1 MTSAAT
7 TVGSSVY
14 LKIKSDI
21 ITGALQPGKK
31 LKLDTL
37 KVQYSVSVSTL
48 REILNRLASDGFVEA
63 PEQRGFLVRTMSN
76 EDLIELSNLRVLL
89 ECAALKASL
98 AFGDEEWEGNL
109 VSAHHKLTMIG
120 KKIMDGELVP
130 PERLLNYDWEFHLA
144 CIAACGSKNLIALH
158 SNLFDRYLRYQIILL
173 QFRGDEAIDEHNQIY
188 NFSLERNHVNAT
200 KSLKIHIEKGLEHAL
215 TLFK

>member
-37 KVQYSVSVSTL
+37 KVQYCVSVSTL

-120 KKIMDGELVP
+120 KKIMDGQVVP
-130 PERLLNYDWEFHLA
+130 PERLLNYNRASHLA
-144 CIAACGSKNLIALH
+144 LARACNSRHTLSVFQN
-158 SNLFDRYLRYQIILL
+158 
-173 QFRGDEAIDEHNQIY
+173 IY
-188 NFSLERNHVNAT
+188 EQ
-200 KSLKIHIEKGLEHAL
+200 
-215 TLFK
+215 

>member
-1 MTSAAT
+1 MMSAAT

-21 ITGALQPGKK
+21 ITGALKPGKK

-37 KVQYSVSVSTL
+37 KVQYLASVSTL
-48 REILNRLASDGFVEA
+48 RETLNRLASDGFVEA

-109 VSAHHKLTMIG
+109 VSAHHKLAMIG
-120 KKIMDGELVP
+120 KKIIAGEGVP
-130 PERLLNYDWEFHLA
+130 PERQLHYDLEFHFALVRACNSRHMISVFQNIYEKYIGYQLVLRNYRWAKALEEQQMIFEAALA
-144 CIAACGSKNLIALH
+144 RDSEAATELLKSH
-158 SNLFDRYLRYQIILL
+158 LRKSLS
-173 QFRGDEAIDEHNQIY
+173 
-188 NFSLERNHVNAT
+188 FSLAA
-200 KSLKIHIEKGLEHAL
+200 S
-215 TLFK
+215 

>member
-7 TVGSSVY
+7 TAGSSVY

-48 REILNRLASDGFVEA
+48 REILNRLASDDFVEA

-120 KKIMDGELVP
+120 KKIMDGEVVP

-144 CIAACGSKNLIALH
+144 LARACHSRHMISVFQNIYEKYIGYQLVLRNYRWAKALEEQQLIFEAALARDSEAAVDLLKSH
-158 SNLFDRYLRYQIILL
+158 LRKSLS
-173 QFRGDEAIDEHNQIY
+173 
-188 NFSLERNHVNAT
+188 FSLAAN
-200 KSLKIHIEKGLEHAL
+200 
-215 TLFK
+215 

>member
-7 TVGSSVY
+7 TIGSSVY

-98 AFGDEEWEGNL
+98 AFGAEEWEGNL

-120 KKIMDGELVP
+120 KKIMDGEVVP
-130 PERLLNYDWEFHLA
+130 PARLLNYDWEFHLA
-144 CIAACGSKNLIALH
+144 LARACHSRHMISVFQNIYEKYIGYQLVLRNYRWAKALEEQQLIFEAALARDSEAAVDLLKSH
-158 SNLFDRYLRYQIILL
+158 LRKSLS
-173 QFRGDEAIDEHNQIY
+173 
-188 NFSLERNHVNAT
+188 FSLAAN
-200 KSLKIHIEKGLEHAL
+200 
-215 TLFK
+215 

>member
-109 VSAHHKLTMIG
+109 VSAQHKLTMIG
-120 KKIMDGELVP
+120 KKIMDGEVVP

-144 CIAACGSKNLIALH
+144 LARACNSRHMISVFQNIYEKYIGYQLVLRNYRWAKALAEQQLIFEAALARDSEAAVDLLKSH
-158 SNLFDRYLRYQIILL
+158 LRKSLS
-173 QFRGDEAIDEHNQIY
+173 
-188 NFSLERNHVNAT
+188 FSLAAN
-200 KSLKIHIEKGLEHAL
+200 
-215 TLFK
+215 

>member
-37 KVQYSVSVSTL
+37 KVQYCVSVSTL

-120 KKIMDGELVP
+120 KKIMDGQVVP
-130 PERLLNYDWEFHLA
+130 PERLLNY
-144 CIAACGSKNLIALH
+144 N
-158 SNLFDRYLRYQIILL
+158 
-173 QFRGDEAIDEHNQIY
+173 
-188 NFSLERNHVNAT
+188 
-200 KSLKIHIEKGLEHAL
+200 
-215 TLFK
+215 

>member
-7 TVGSSVY
+7 TAGSSVY

-120 KKIMDGELVP
+120 KKIMDGEVVP
-130 PERLLNYDWEFHLA
+130 PDRLLNYDWEFHLA
-144 CIAACGSKNLIALH
+144 LARACHSRHMISVFQNIYEKYIGYQLVLRNYRWAKALEEQQLIFEAALARDSEAAVDLLKSH
-158 SNLFDRYLRYQIILL
+158 LRKSLS
-173 QFRGDEAIDEHNQIY
+173 
-188 NFSLERNHVNAT
+188 FSLAAN
-200 KSLKIHIEKGLEHAL
+200 
-215 TLFK
+215 

>member
-37 KVQYSVSVSTL
+37 KVQCFVSVSTL

-63 PEQRGFLVRTMSN
+63 SEQRGF
-76 EDLIELSNLRVLL
+76 
-89 ECAALKASL
+89 
-98 AFGDEEWEGNL
+98 FG
-109 VSAHHKLTMIG
+109 
-120 KKIMDGELVP
+120 P
-130 PERLLNYDWEFHLA
+130 
-144 CIAACGSKNLIALH
+144 
-158 SNLFDRYLRYQIILL
+158 
-173 QFRGDEAIDEHNQIY
+173 Y
-188 NFSLERNHVNAT
+188 NV
-200 KSLKIHIEKGLEHAL
+200 
-215 TLFK
+215 

>member
-7 TVGSSVY
+7 TIGSSVY

-48 REILNRLASDGFVEA
+48 REILNRLASDGFVKA

-120 KKIMDGELVP
+120 KKIMDGEVVP

-144 CIAACGSKNLIALH
+144 LARACHSRHMISVFQNIYEKYIGYQLVLRNYRWAKALEEQQLIFEAALARDSEAAVDLLKSH
-158 SNLFDRYLRYQIILL
+158 LRKSLS
-173 QFRGDEAIDEHNQIY
+173 
-188 NFSLERNHVNAT
+188 FSLAAN
-200 KSLKIHIEKGLEHAL
+200 
-215 TLFK
+215 

>member
-7 TVGSSVY
+7 TAGSSVY

-120 KKIMDGELVP
+120 KKIMDGEVVP

-144 CIAACGSKNLIALH
+144 LARACHSRHMISVFQNIYEKYIGYQLVLRNYRWAKALEEQQLIFEAALARDSEAAVDLLKSH
-158 SNLFDRYLRYQIILL
+158 LRKSLS
-173 QFRGDEAIDEHNQIY
+173 
-188 NFSLERNHVNAT
+188 FSLAAN
-200 KSLKIHIEKGLEHAL
+200 
-215 TLFK
+215 

>member
-1 MTSAAT
+1 MMSAAT

-21 ITGALQPGKK
+21 ITGALKPGKK

-37 KVQYSVSVSTL
+37 KVQYLASVSTL
-48 REILNRLASDGFVEA
+48 RETLNRLASDGFVEA

-109 VSAHHKLTMIG
+109 VSAHHKLAMIG
-120 KKIMDGELVP
+120 KKIIAGEGVP
-130 PERLLNYDWEFHLA
+130 PERQLQYDWEFHFALVRACNSRHMISVFQNIYEKYIGYQLVLRNYRWAKALEEQQMIFEAALA
-144 CIAACGSKNLIALH
+144 RDSEAATELLKSH
-158 SNLFDRYLRYQIILL
+158 LRKSLS
-173 QFRGDEAIDEHNQIY
+173 
-188 NFSLERNHVNAT
+188 FSLAA
-200 KSLKIHIEKGLEHAL
+200 S
-215 TLFK
+215 

>member
-1 MTSAAT
+1 
-7 TVGSSVY
+7 
-14 LKIKSDI
+14 
-21 ITGALQPGKK
+21 
-31 LKLDTL
+31 
-37 KVQYSVSVSTL
+37 VSHTL

-120 KKIMDGELVP
+120 KKIMDGEVVP

-144 CIAACGSKNLIALH
+144 LARACHSRHMISVFQNIYEKYIGYQLVLRNYRWAKALEEQQLIFEAALARDSEAAVDLLKSH
-158 SNLFDRYLRYQIILL
+158 LRKSLS
-173 QFRGDEAIDEHNQIY
+173 
-188 NFSLERNHVNAT
+188 FSLAAN
-200 KSLKIHIEKGLEHAL
+200 
-215 TLFK
+215 

>member
-37 KVQYSVSVSTL
+37 KVQHSVSVSTL

-98 AFGDEEWEGNL
+98 AFGVEEWEGNL

-120 KKIMDGELVP
+120 KKIMDGEVVP

-144 CIAACGSKNLIALH
+144 LTRACHSRHMISVFQNIYEKYIGYQLVLRNYRWAKALEEQQLIFEAALARDSEAAVDLLKSH
-158 SNLFDRYLRYQIILL
+158 LRKSLS
-173 QFRGDEAIDEHNQIY
+173 
-188 NFSLERNHVNAT
+188 FSLAAN
-200 KSLKIHIEKGLEHAL
+200 
-215 TLFK
+215 

>member
-7 TVGSSVY
+7 TIGSSVY

-37 KVQYSVSVSTL
+37 KVQHSVSVSTL

-120 KKIMDGELVP
+120 KKIMDGEVV
-130 PERLLNYDWEFHLA
+130 FHLA
-144 CIAACGSKNLIALH
+144 LARACNSRHMISVFQNIYEKYIGYQLVLRNYRWAKALAEQQLIFEAALARDSEAAVDLLKSH
-158 SNLFDRYLRYQIILL
+158 LRKSLS
-173 QFRGDEAIDEHNQIY
+173 
-188 NFSLERNHVNAT
+188 FSLAAN
-200 KSLKIHIEKGLEHAL
+200 
-215 TLFK
+215 

>member
-21 ITGALQPGKK
+21 ITGALKPGKK
-31 LKLDTL
+31 LKLDTI
-37 KVQYSVSVSTL
+37 KVQYLASVSTL
-48 REILNRLASDGFVEA
+48 RETLNRLASDGFVEA

-109 VSAHHKLTMIG
+109 VSAHHKLAMIG
-120 KKIMDGELVP
+120 KKIIAGEGVP
-130 PERLLNYDWEFHLA
+130 PERQLHYDWEFHFALVRACNSRHMISVFQNIYEKYIGYQLVLRNYRWAKALEEQQMIFEAALA
-144 CIAACGSKNLIALH
+144 RDSEAATELLKSH
-158 SNLFDRYLRYQIILL
+158 LRKSLS
-173 QFRGDEAIDEHNQIY
+173 
-188 NFSLERNHVNAT
+188 FSLAA
-200 KSLKIHIEKGLEHAL
+200 S
-215 TLFK
+215 

>member
-120 KKIMDGELVP
+120 KKIMDGEVVP

-144 CIAACGSKNLIALH
+144 LARACHSRQMISVFQNIYEKYIGYQLVLRNYRWAKALEEQQLIFEAALARDSEAAVDLLKSH
-158 SNLFDRYLRYQIILL
+158 LRKSLS
-173 QFRGDEAIDEHNQIY
+173 
-188 NFSLERNHVNAT
+188 FSLAAN
-200 KSLKIHIEKGLEHAL
+200 
-215 TLFK
+215 

>member
-37 KVQYSVSVSTL
+37 KVQYCVSVSTL

-89 ECAALKASL
+89 ECAALKASF

-120 KKIMDGELVP
+120 KKIMDGQVVP
-130 PERLLNYDWEFHLA
+130 PERLLNYNWDFHLA
-144 CIAACGSKNLIALH
+144 LA
-158 SNLFDRYLRYQIILL
+158 RL
-173 QFRGDEAIDEHNQIY
+173 QFSAYDL
-188 NFSLERNHVNAT
+188 SLSEY
-200 KSLKIHIEKGLEHAL
+200 I
-215 TLFK
+215 